1 MTVPVSEVDSFVEPS
16 EGTAGLSP
24 LQIAGRSPTQ
34 IAWQRIR
41 RDKVTMG
48 AMVVVIVILVLAVLA
63 PILRAFHVL
72 DPVTPHPDLVQGPG
86 SVPTGP
92 FGGVSVKHLLGVVP
106 ASGTDLL
113 SRVSLG
119 ITLDLSIALAATV
132 ITVLFGVAAGL
143 AAGYFGRW
151 TDGALG
157 RLMDLILAFPQLLM
171 LLALSPLF
179 IGQPAK
185 NARVI
190 VYLIVVFAIFG
201 WPYFAR
207 IVRGEVLSLRTREF
221 IEAARSLGASSHRIL
236 WKELLPNLRAPML
249 VYSTIIL
256 PTYVAE
262 EAALAYLG
270 VSVDPSTTP
279 TVGNLL
285 SDSVNYSQTDPTY
298 FLIPG
303 LTLVLIVL
311 SFNLLGDGLGDALN
325 PKADRP

>member
-1 MTVPVSEVDSFVEPS
+1 MSVPVSEIESFVEPS
-16 EGTAGLSP
+16 EDPTGASGD
-24 LQIAGRSPTQ
+24 IEGRSPAQ
-34 IAWQRIR
+34 IAWHRIR
-41 RDKVTMG
+41 QDRVTV
-48 AMVVVIVILVLAVLA
+48 AALVVVVVIVLMAILA
-63 PILRAFHVL
+63 PILHAFHVI
-72 DPVTPHPDLVQGPG
+72 DPSTPHPDLVQGLG
-86 SVPTGP
+86 SIPTGH
-92 FGGVSVKHLLGVVP
+92 FGGVSAKHWLGVVP

-113 SRVSLG
+113 SRVFLG
-119 ITLDLSIALAATV
+119 ITLDVSIALAATV
-132 ITVLFGVAAGL
+132 VTVALGVAAGL
-143 AAGYFGRW
+143 AAGYFGKW
-151 TDGALG
+151 ADGSLG
-157 RLMDLILAFPQLLM
+157 RVMDIILAFPQLLM

-185 NARVI
+185 NTRVI
-190 VYLIVVFAIFG
+190 IYLILVFAVFG

-207 IVRGEVLSLRTREF
+207 IIRAEVLSLREREF
-221 IEAARSLGASSHRIL
+221 VEAARSLGARSRRIL

-270 VSVDPSTTP
+270 VSVDSSTTP

-303 LTLVLIVL
+303 VTLVLIVL

-325 PKADRP
+325 PKTDRL

>member
-1 MTVPVSEVDSFVEPS
+1 MSVPVSEIESFVEPS
-16 EGTAGLSP
+16 EDPTPAAGE
-24 LQIAGRSPTQ
+24 IEGRSPAQ

-41 RDKVTMG
+41 SDKITV
-48 AMVVVIVILVLAVLA
+48 AALVVVIVIVVMAILA
-63 PILRAFHVL
+63 PILHAFHVI
-72 DPVTPHPDLVQGPG
+72 DPSTPHPDLVQGLG
-86 SVPTGP
+86 SIPTGR
-92 FGGVSVKHLLGVVP
+92 FGGVSAKHWLGVVP

-113 SRVSLG
+113 SRVVLG

-132 ITVLFGVAAGL
+132 VTVALGVAAGL
-143 AAGYFGRW
+143 AAGYFGKW
-151 TDGALG
+151 ADSSLG
-157 RLMDLILAFPQLLM
+157 RVMDIILAFPQLLM

-190 VYLIVVFAIFG
+190 IYLILVFAVFG

-207 IVRGEVLSLRTREF
+207 IIRADVLSLREREF
-221 IEAARSLGASSHRIL
+221 VEAARSLGARSSRIL

-270 VSVDPSTTP
+270 VSVDASTTP

-303 LTLVLIVL
+303 VTLVLIVL

-325 PKADRP
+325 PRTDRS

>member
-1 MTVPVSEVDSFVEPS
+1 
-16 EGTAGLSP
+16 
-24 LQIAGRSPTQ
+24 
-34 IAWQRIR
+34 
-41 RDKVTMG
+41 
-48 AMVVVIVILVLAVLA
+48 
-63 PILRAFHVL
+63 
-72 DPVTPHPDLVQGPG
+72 
-86 SVPTGP
+86 
-92 FGGVSVKHLLGVVP
+92 
-106 ASGTDLL
+106 
-113 SRVSLG
+113 
-119 ITLDLSIALAATV
+119 
-132 ITVLFGVAAGL
+132 
-143 AAGYFGRW
+143 
-151 TDGALG
+151 
-157 RLMDLILAFPQLLM
+157 MDIILAFPQLLM

-185 NARVI
+185 NTRVI
-190 VYLIVVFAIFG
+190 IYLILVFAVFG

-207 IVRGEVLSLRTREF
+207 IIRAEVLSLREREF
-221 IEAARSLGASSHRIL
+221 VEAARSLGARSRRIL

-298 FLIPG
+298 FFIPG
-303 LTLVLIVL
+303 VTLVLIVL

-325 PKADRP
+325 PKADRL

>member
-16 EGTAGLSP
+16 EGTAGLSAD
-24 LQIAGRSPTQ
+24 QIAGRSPGQ
-34 IAWQRIR
+34 IAWQRIK
-41 RDKVTMG
+41 RDKVTVG
-48 AMVVVIVILVLAVLA
+48 ALIVVGVVVVLAILA
-63 PILRAFHVL
+63 PILHAFHVL
-72 DPVTPHPDLVQGPG
+72 DPSTPHPDLVQGPG

-113 SRVSLG
+113 SRVFLG

-132 ITVLFGVAAGL
+132 MTVAMGVGAGL
-143 AAGYFGRW
+143 AAGFYGRW
-151 TDGALG
+151 TDGVLG

-179 IGQPAK
+179 IGQPAQ
-185 NARVI
+185 NTRVI
-190 VYLIVVFAIFG
+190 VYLILVFAIFG

-207 IVRGEVLSLRTREF
+207 IVRGEVLSLREREF
-221 IEAARSLGASSHRIL
+221 VEAARSLGARGSRIL
-236 WKELLPNLRAPML
+236 WKEMLPNLRASML
-249 VYSTIIL
+249 VYATIIM

-298 FLIPG
+298 FLVPG

-325 PKADRP
+325 PKADRL